1 MLPNQMFNAVLS
13 SLRTFDP
20 LSDTL
25 DILIISFVFYQLLQ
39 FARKS
44 RAGQLVK
51 GIILIL
57 VFYGLAVMLNLKTVT
72 WVLNNVITIG
82 FMAAVVIFQPE
93 LRRLLERM
101 GSKTFPSFGS
111 KPLET
116 LGMDNVISQTI
127 AACTQLSSTKTGALI
142 VFERGVTLDEQMRSG
157 TTVNSDVTA
166 ELLKNIFYPKA
177 PLHDGA
183 VVIRDGRIAAAGCV
197 LPLTSN
203 TNLSPDL
210 GTRHR
215 AGIGMSE
222 HSDAVVVIVSEET
235 GGSSIAVDGT
245 LKRRRSAET
254 FEAILRSE
262 LLPEEEQQRRRWD
275 VFVDFVKKL
284 NPLRRENRYD
294 KKDDNQQNHQQ

>member
-93 LRRLLERM
+93 LRRTLERM
-101 GSKTFPSFGS
+101 GQSTMWANLLVGNRRSDPSLRGAWQS
-111 KPLET
+111 AVVAIC
-116 LGMDNVISQTI
+116 D
-127 AACTQLSSTKTGALI
+127 AAEQLSDTRTGALM
-142 VFERGVTLDEQMRSG
+142 VLERNNNLDEIIRTG
-157 TTVNSDVTA
+157 TPMHADVIPEMLGT
-166 ELLKNIFYPKA
+166 IFYEGT

-183 VVIRDGRIAAAGCV
+183 VVIRDGVIVAAGCV
-197 LPLTSN
+197 LPLSN
-203 TNLSPDL
+203 NL
-210 GTRHR
+210 
-215 AGIGMSE
+215 
-222 HSDAVVVIVSEET
+222 DAIVVIVSEET
-235 GGSSIAVDGT
+235 GIISMAKNGVLI
-245 LKRRRSAET
+245 RRLDRQNLFNLLQEEIVPPAEDE
-254 FEAILRSE
+254 EADISPLQKLLRKGGA
-262 LLPEEEQQRRRWD
+262 LNHGKPE
-275 VFVDFVKKL
+275 
-284 NPLRRENRYD
+284 
-294 KKDDNQQNHQQ
+294 